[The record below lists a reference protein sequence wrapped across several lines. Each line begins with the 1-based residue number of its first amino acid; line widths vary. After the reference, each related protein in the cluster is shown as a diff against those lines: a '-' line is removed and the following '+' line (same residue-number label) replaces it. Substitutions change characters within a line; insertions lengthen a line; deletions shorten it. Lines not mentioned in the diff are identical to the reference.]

1 MRLKERDRRI
11 KGRSRGCYFQIGS
24 LLTSSK
30 NPTANLKIAKQNTV
44 NALKSTLYVASA
56 PLGHGNRSV
65 RADFACQRP
74 RTTFAGELHRS
85 DSTQQKPAPAP
96 YCWGL
101 SNKPANNG
109 KLGNPQRLLR
119 HIVSNRSKNS
129 QESENSRRSSNK
141 RYSSNSTTLRVS
153 IASGE
158 LVRSTLYRQLVPKS
172 NLL

>member
-11 KGRSRGCYFQIGS
+11 KGRSRSRYFQIGS

-44 NALKSTLYVASA
+44 NALKSTLYVVSA

-109 KLGNPQRLLR
+109 KLGSPRRLPR
-119 HIVSNRSKNS
+119 HIVSNQSRNS
-129 QESENSRRSSNK
+129 QESKNSRRSSNK
-141 RYSSNSTTLRVS
+141 PHSSNSTILRAYV
-153 IASGE
+153 ANGE
-158 LVRSTLYRQLVPKS
+158 LDRLNVCRQLVSKS

>member
-1 MRLKERDRRI
+1 MRSNQR
-11 KGRSRGCYFQIGS
+11 FM
-24 LLTSSK
+24 SSQ
-30 NPTANLKIAKQNTV
+30 PPWGMGIV
-44 NALKSTLYVASA
+44 ALELISPAS
-56 PLGHGNRSV
+56 V
-65 RADFACQRP
+65 T

-109 KLGNPQRLLR
+109 KLGSPQRLLR

-158 LVRSTLYRQLVPKS
+158 LVRSTLYRQLVSKS